1 MSVYVIHLEEGI
13 QHPVCVFNT
22 VRPLEISH
30 FRKEG
35 GGRGEFL
42 NKLWCCVG
50 VEYYQI
56 LPFYQLYLYIIS
68 TVYS

>member
-13 QHPVCVFNT
+13 QYPVCVFYT
-22 VRPLEISH
+22 VRPIWSSH

-35 GGRGEFL
+35 WGGGGGVSKFL

-56 LPFYQLYLYIIS
+56 LPFYQLS
-68 TVYS
+68 

>member
-1 MSVYVIHLEEGI
+1 MSVYVIHLKEGI
-13 QHPVCVFNT
+13 QYPVCVFNT
-22 VRPLEISH
+22 VRPLWISH

-35 GGRGEFL
+35 GEGEGEGEFL

-56 LPFYQLYLYIIS
+56 LPFYQLS
-68 TVYS
+68 

>member
-13 QHPVCVFNT
+13 QYPVCVFYT
-22 VRPLEISH
+22 IKPLCISH
-30 FRKEG
+30 FRKEEG
-35 GGRGEFL
+35 GGGGEFL

-56 LPFYQLYLYIIS
+56 LPFYQLS
-68 TVYS
+68 